1 MPRYVRAERVKGPT
15 VSVDMELM
23 KVSMERMEELAK
35 TLPAVAGMNEFR
47 DQWVTLNE
55 AARDLMRM
63 VIKMEDSIRENN
75 E

>member
-1 MPRYVRAERVKGPT
+1 MPRYVRVNIPGPAERARGPV
-15 VSVDMELM
+15 VSIDMELM
-23 KVSMERMEELAK
+23 KASMERMEELAK

-63 VIKMEDSIRENN
+63 VIKMED
-75 E
+75 